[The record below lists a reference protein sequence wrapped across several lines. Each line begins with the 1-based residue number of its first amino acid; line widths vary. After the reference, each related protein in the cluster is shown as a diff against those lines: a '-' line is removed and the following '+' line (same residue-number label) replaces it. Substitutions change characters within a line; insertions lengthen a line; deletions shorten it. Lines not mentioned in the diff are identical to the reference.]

1 MEMLGKNK
9 DYHKDTCENCKYK
22 FNCYGLVG
30 GQAICNRCYDLWSE
44 QHILKEEIKEL
55 KEENEKLQDENN
67 HFKISM
73 IKSTNEKYDEWKE
86 DTENYVIKSL
96 KEENE
101 KLQDENNELNEA
113 NIKLTNDLYM
123 KNSSSHAC
131 DKQIIT
137 ELKKLH
143 IEETKVKYP
152 LLKEISEYKKIIK
165 SLKKENEKFENA
177 P

>member
-1 MEMLGKNK
+1 MLGKNK

-96 KEENE
+96 KEEIKKLEEENEIYKEHHKTIYEKELGVLREENE
-101 KLQDENNELNEA
+101 KL
-113 NIKLTNDLYM
+113 KW
-123 KNSSSHAC
+123 
-131 DKQIIT
+131 IIT
-137 ELKKLH
+137 ELKEAH

-152 LLKEISEYKKIIK
+152 LLKNIEEYKKIIK
-165 SLKKENEKFENA
+165 LYENA

>member
-22 FNCYGLVG
+22 FNCYGYVG

-44 QHILKEEIKEL
+44 HRILKEEMKICFQQ
-55 KEENEKLQDENN
+55 NTKLE
-67 HFKISM
+67 
-73 IKSTNEKYDEWKE
+73 
-86 DTENYVIKSL
+86 
-96 KEENE
+96 EENE